1 MNLLFITTQLPYP
14 PKSGGVIKSFR
25 LIEHWSKS
33 HDVTVA
39 CLLKGDDNKHL
50 EEFTNKVNLKKLITE
65 EFNVKRSGLNLIISY
80 LKGMTLNIFRN
91 FSTSFLARIR
101 TVLGETDL
109 IFVDHYEM
117 YEYIKKLSPKQPVIL
132 HEHNAEFVMWQRLA
146 EIESSFI
153 KRTILKME
161 ASRIKKAELN
171 FVEHAQ
177 LTLAAPNDIDELV
190 SVGADR
196 KKFDKT
202 YHLGEDEMIQW
213 PLVAYSKTELRILYI
228 GTLTWEAN
236 VDGLVWFL
244 ESVWPG
250 VRSKHPGVQL
260 DVVGKN
266 PDQRIV
272 DLANEDSQIT
282 LLGFIDDLRTV
293 YDRSRVFICPLR
305 FGSGIKVK
313 VLNAMYR
320 GIPTVTTE
328 IGVEGLEMESG
339 KEIFYNSA
347 DSKEFSHQ
355 ISLLMEDKDLWEAM
369 QRSAR
374 EKATDYTWSSLLD
387 SHDQSMKSLLRKNI

>member
-1 MNLLFITTQLPYP
+1 
-14 PKSGGVIKSFR
+14 
-25 LIEHWSKS
+25 
-33 HDVTVA
+33 
-39 CLLKGDDNKHL
+39 
-50 EEFTNKVNLKKLITE
+50 
-65 EFNVKRSGLNLIISY
+65 
-80 LKGMTLNIFRN
+80 
-91 FSTSFLARIR
+91 
-101 TVLGETDL
+101 
-109 IFVDHYEM
+109 
-117 YEYIKKLSPKQPVIL
+117 
-132 HEHNAEFVMWQRLA
+132 
-146 EIESSFI
+146 
-153 KRTILKME
+153 
-161 ASRIKKAELN
+161 
-171 FVEHAQ
+171 
-177 LTLAAPNDIDELV
+177 
-190 SVGADR
+190 VGADR
-196 KKFDKT
+196 NKFDKT

-387 SHDQSMKSLLRKNI
+387 SHDQSMKSLLHKNI